1 MNIEYLKRG
10 ELSSSQLGRGFAW
23 LDTGTQKSLIEAAKF
38 IETIESRQ
46 GLKVGCI
53 EEVAY
58 QLDLIDKNEFEKII
72 QNMPDND
79 YKEYLNSLI

>member
-1 MNIEYLKRG
+1 M
-10 ELSSSQLGRGFAW
+10 
-23 LDTGTQKSLIEAAKF
+23 IEAAKF

-58 QLDLIDKNEFEKII
+58 QLGLIDRNQFQQII
-72 QNMPDND
+72 EDMPNND
-79 YKEYLNSLI
+79 YKQYLIDLI